1 LAERE
6 DPVVTATRAA
16 LDAKTKPR
24 GSLGRL
30 EDLAVRVAAIRGT
43 ARPGRLRAAIV
54 LAAADHGVAAR
65 GVSAYPQEVT
75 RQMLANFAAG
85 GAAICVLARAAGA
98 DLHVFDLGVRSP
110 FADARIR
117 DLRIAAGT
125 ADISEG
131 PAMTREQAAASLAA
145 GREVAAELA
154 AEGVGVVAIGEM
166 GIGNTTSASA
176 LAAAL
181 LPAEPEAVCGRG
193 TGVDDAGLSRKV
205 EAVREALAVNRPD
218 PADGLGTLAALGGFE
233 IGFLAGVV
241 VGAAQ
246 HRLVVLLDGFITGAA
261 ALVADRIEPAARTA
275 MVAAHISPEPGH
287 RAILETLGLEPL
299 LDLGLRLGEGSGAA
313 LALPLVNA
321 AMAVLEEMAT
331 FDSAGVTDAAH

>member
-1 LAERE
+1 LPEL
-6 DPVVTATRAA
+6 DPVASAARAA

-43 ARPGRLRAAIV
+43 ATPGHLRAAIV

-75 RQMLANFAAG
+75 GQMLANFAAG
-85 GAAICVLARAAGA
+85 GAAICVLARVAGA

-110 FADARIR
+110 SADPRIR
-117 DLRIAAGT
+117 DRRIAAGT
-125 ADISEG
+125 ADMTEG
-131 PAMTREQAAASLAA
+131 PAMSLEQAAASLAA

-154 AEGVGVVAIGEM
+154 AEGIGIVALGEM

-181 LPAEPEAVCGRG
+181 LTEEPEATCGPG
-193 TGVDDAGLSRKV
+193 TGIDEAGLARKV
-205 EAVREALAVNRPD
+205 EAVRLALDVNRPD
-218 PADGLGTLAALGGFE
+218 SANGLGILAALGGFE
-233 IGFLAGVV
+233 IGFLAGVALE
-241 VGAAQ
+241 AAGLG
-246 HRLVVLLDGFITGAA
+246 LVVLLDGFISGAA
-261 ALVADRIEPAARTA
+261 ALVAERIEPGARA
-275 MVAAHISPEPGH
+275 VMVAGHVSPEPGH
-287 RAILETLGLEPL
+287 RLILDALGLEPL

-313 LALPLVNA
+313 LALPLVHA
-321 AMAVLEEMAT
+321 SVAVLEEMAT
-331 FDSAGVTDAAH
+331 FESAGVTGAGR